1 MQPTV
6 IPCIFVIPKSIVLGT
21 IDNEMNIVPKQIKYL
36 QLIQLHVSLCCIVI
50 KKVVKTFILEEK
62 TKDKR

>member
-50 KKVVKTFILEEK
+50 KGKVNSFILEEK